1 MNTLERIPE
10 KKDKLTN
17 FQTKY
22 NEKAKSF
29 ARMVGTNIALYVCIL
44 LPIILIG
51 FIWTDFGVPVL
62 GVKYISES
70 IATVAFIIIGEIMM
84 IHVGA
89 DGGKIDPD
97 YLAAKKEY
105 TALVE
110 RVNEV
115 GTMLLSVFCE
125 WQIDLEMKQAI
136 TARARSLRL
145 TQQDMER
152 VKEMSYS
159 ELKKTYGKKKA
170 KQIAA
175 LNRLEPVELNEAIL
189 LYDSTEDMLKRGGV
203 PISGEGYMHKKTHS
217 FGLLL
222 SAIFAG
228 LVTASIA
235 LTLSS
240 DISIAK
246 IMYTAS
252 KVIVLLSRMAKGYQI
267 GARAFNTVEVRQ
279 LKAKSNYLRQY
290 IRFVEEETYLKLGD
304 KYGEI
309 ECYLKDEAT
318 EISVVETTTEE

>member
-1 MNTLERIPE
+1 
-10 KKDKLTN
+10 
-17 FQTKY
+17 
-22 NEKAKSF
+22 
-29 ARMVGTNIALYVCIL
+29 
-44 LPIILIG
+44 
-51 FIWTDFGVPVL
+51 
-62 GVKYISES
+62 
-70 IATVAFIIIGEIMM
+70 
-84 IHVGA
+84 
-89 DGGKIDPD
+89 
-97 YLAAKKEY
+97 
-105 TALVE
+105 
-110 RVNEV
+110 
-115 GTMLLSVFCE
+115 
-125 WQIDLEMKQAI
+125 
-136 TARARSLRL
+136 
-145 TQQDMER
+145 MER

-222 SAIFAG
+222 SALFAG
-228 LVTASIA
+228 LVTASFV

-267 GARAFNTVEVRQ
+267 GAKAFNTIEVRQ
-279 LKAKSNYLRQY
+279 LKAKSNYLRKY
-290 IRFVEEETYLKLGD
+290 IRFVEEETYRKLGD

-318 EISVVETTTEE
+318 DIAVVETTEE